1 MPVNQL
7 TYQGV
12 QFTLVHVARG
22 WAAYIPRFGSTMYFA
37 TRDEAIDEAMRLLD
51 AFQAPRLLRQ
61 AG

>member
-7 TYQGV
+7 IYQGV
-12 QFTLVHVARG
+12 VFTLVQEARG
-22 WAAYIPRFGSTMYFA
+22 WAAFIPRFGRTMYFA
-37 TRDEAIDEAMRLLD
+37 SRDEVIDEAIRLIE

>member
-7 TYQGV
+7 IYQGV
-12 QFTLVHVARG
+12 VFTLVQEARG
-22 WAAYIPRFGSTMYFA
+22 WTAFLPRFGRTMYFSS
-37 TRDEAIDEAMRLLD
+37 RDDAIDEAIRLIE

>member
-7 TYQGV
+7 IYQGV
-12 QFTLVHVARG
+12 VFTLAQEMRG
-22 WAAYIPRFGSTMYFA
+22 WCAFIPRFGRTMYFA
-37 TRDEAIDEAMRLLD
+37 SRADAVDEAIRLIE